1 MSKKCQDFIGSVRL
15 SGNSWKQKIDNNFI
29 YIFYVHFTK
38 EFSKSAAV
46 KPRIQ
51 WIYFFLALI
60 CIFMTFEMCS
70 LLLRKC
76 SIYDGIKFDKKCEKK
91 RKWKKKVKRKH
102 SSTFSLF
109 SKWVSVTSVTL
120 WGQILFEHV
129 FYFFFYKIWSMKCFS
144 EHFSAFER
152 WNLLQSFPWE
162 YWKYVKIREFG
173 PTVK

>member
-120 WGQILFEHV
+120 WGQILFENV
-129 FYFFFYKIWSMKCFS
+129 FNIFLLFWSMKCF
-144 EHFSAFER
+144 FWTFQCI
-152 WNLLQSFPWE
+152 WKMKSFTKFPLRIL
-162 YWKYVKIREFG
+162 KICEN
-173 PTVK
+173 

>member
-120 WGQILFEHV
+120 WGQIILENVHDENYV
-129 FYFFFYKIWSMKCFS
+129 DWELRGPCR
-144 EHFSAFER
+144 A
-152 WNLLQSFPWE
+152 NLHYLLKKDCKNHKKKP
-162 YWKYVKIREFG
+162 YVCCG
-173 PTVK
+173 